1 MDLTVVIGTFG
12 HRQWMQTARRA
23 IASAEALDLP
33 VIHHHGFDLAEARNQ
48 ALSRVETEW
57 VVHLDADDE
66 LEPGFVEA
74 IEAGT
79 ADLRAPSVRYV
90 RAGRE
95 RTPWMPQVAG
105 HTHACEAEC
114 LRDGNW
120 LVVGT
125 VVRAELVRDVGAW
138 REWPVYEDWDLWQR
152 CWLAGASIEAIPD
165 AIYRAH
171 VRPDSRNR
179 APSMEAKNEVHRQ
192 IIAANFPVWEGAA
205 A

>member
-1 MDLTVVIGTFG
+1 MELTAVIGTFG

-23 IASAEALDLP
+23 IASAEALGLP
-33 VIHHHGFDLAEARNQ
+33 VIHHHGFDLADARNK
-48 ALSRVETEW
+48 ALAKVETEW

-74 IEAGT
+74 IEAGS

-95 RTPWMPQVAG
+95 RAPWMPQVAG
-105 HTHACEAEC
+105 HTHTCEAEC

-120 LVVGT
+120 LVIGT
-125 VVRAELVRDVGAW
+125 VLRTEIAQMIRWRD
-138 REWPVYEDWDLWQR
+138 WPVYEDWDFFQR
-152 CWLAGASIEAIPD
+152 CWLAGATVEGIPD

-179 APSMEAKNEVHRQ
+179 APSMEAKNEVHRR
-192 IIAANFPVWEGAA
+192 IIEANFPTWEGAA